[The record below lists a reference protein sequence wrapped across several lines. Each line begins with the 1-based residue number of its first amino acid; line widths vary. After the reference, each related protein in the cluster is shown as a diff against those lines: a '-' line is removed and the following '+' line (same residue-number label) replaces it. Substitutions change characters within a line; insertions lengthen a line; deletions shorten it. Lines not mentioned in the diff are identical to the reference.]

1 MVLLVYP
8 SRGCLQGWRFHPSID
23 KSSQHGNVFCNS
35 NLTILAPKKE
45 KRKLLF
51 CVQTQPPRTDSFI
64 RSSPASGVIVIVN
77 FKATGWD
84 RPCHLTGSWMG
95 GSPVRQHGWTPRAQC
110 CQYRCSL
117 PSSSTLVVLP
127 PELCCDHDRLYV
139 SQPSPG
145 HGLKN
150 TDHEHS
156 SAVKSTNSPDRLD
169 ELPRFFTGRSVNLLY
184 QK

>member
-51 CVQTQPPRTDSFI
+51 CVQTQPPRTDLFI

-77 FKATGWD
+77 FKATSWD
-84 RPCHLTGSWMG
+84 RPCHLTGFLN
-95 GSPVRQHGWTPRAQC
+95 GWFT
-110 CQYRCSL
+110 CSA
-117 PSSSTLVVLP
+117 T
-127 PELCCDHDRLYV
+127 
-139 SQPSPG
+139 
-145 HGLKN
+145 
-150 TDHEHS
+150 
-156 SAVKSTNSPDRLD
+156 RLD
-169 ELPRFFTGRSVNLLY
+169 STSSMLSVPLFPSFFLDPCRSTTRALLWPWPTVCKPTLSRSRSEKY
-184 QK
+184 WPWTFISCEVY

>member
-51 CVQTQPPRTDSFI
+51 CVQTQPPRTDLFI

-77 FKATGWD
+77 FKATSWD
-84 RPCHLTGSWMG
+84 RPCHLTGFLN
-95 GSPVRQHGWTPRAQC
+95 GWFT
-110 CQYRCSL
+110 CSATRLDSTSSMLSVPLFL

-127 PELCCDHDRLYV
+127 PELCCDPDRLYV